1 VAAGTIAGAGLES
14 AWGLDPSADGVARTW
29 NQVKQ
34 GRLVGHL
41 HFLREGTPE
50 MNAPLGEGLNG
61 RLYTDLAPLAPDT
74 MVTPTE
80 HFYIRTR
87 QPDGLRADG
96 PWNIALGASGRVS
109 AADLA
114 RERKPQGAHV
124 MECSGNGAFA
134 HWGMLSNAT
143 WEGVSMPE
151 VLARMTPDPKA
162 TRVLVS
168 GLDTYKEKPPNSEFG
183 ASWIFTREQLAQAF
197 LATHMN
203 GAPLTADH
211 GAPVRLLVPNWYG
224 CTCIK
229 WVNEIRWVADDA
241 PPTSQMLEF
250 AGRTHQPLPVPT
262 LARDFRPAAIDQAA
276 MPLRVEHW
284 DVGGKPTYRVVGV
297 SWGGTQTTDKLIVRF
312 HPKLP
317 FVPVQEVAPR
327 APGQEW
333 SLWSHLW
340 RPTQAA
346 TYAIQLYV
354 NDKAVPARRLQ
365 RGHYTRFV
373 QVELV

>member
-1 VAAGTIAGAGLES
+1 VAAGAFAGTGLES
-14 AWGLDPSADGVARTW
+14 AWGIEPAADGVARTFD
-29 NQVKQ
+29 QVKQ

-41 HFLREGTPE
+41 RFLREGDPA
-50 MNAPLGEGLNG
+50 MNAPMGEGLNG
-61 RLYTDLAPLAPDT
+61 RLYTDLAALAPDR
-74 MVTPTE
+74 MLIPTE

-87 QPDGLRADG
+87 QPYALQTHL
-96 PWNIALGASGRVS
+96 PWTIALGASANIS

-114 RERKPQGAHV
+114 EARKPQGTHV

-134 HWGMLSNAT
+134 HWGMLGNAA

-151 VLARMTPDPKA
+151 VLARMPGDPKA
-162 TRVLVS
+162 RVLIS
-168 GLDTYKEKPPNSEFG
+168 GLDAHKDKPPNSELG

-211 GAPVRLLVPNWYG
+211 GAPVRLIVPNWYG
-224 CTCIK
+224 CACIK
-229 WVNEIRWVADDA
+229 WVNDIRSVPDDA

-250 AGRTHQPLPVPT
+250 ATRTHQPAPVPK
-262 LARDFRPAAIDQAA
+262 LARDFRAATMDQAA
-276 MPLRVEHW
+276 MPLRVELW
-284 DVGGKPTYRVVGV
+284 EVDGKPVYRVVGV
-297 SWGGTQTTDKLIVRF
+297 SWGGTHVTDKLIVRF
-312 HPKLP
+312 HPRLP

-340 RPTQAA
+340 RPSQAA
-346 TYAIQLYV
+346 AYAIQLYV
-354 NDKAVPARRLQ
+354 NDKTVPALRLQ

-373 QVELV
+373 QVERV